1 MRNMKL
7 KTHLVLLVSITIFCV
22 ACKAQH
28 ISNSIQTDIEGEWF
42 VYATYGDKN
51 SWTLHNDKM
60 IFKSPW
66 NTENPKG
73 IDTVYIYT
81 QKGLPANHIVVR
93 NNRKKEPYA
102 IISIVKTP
110 GNKKIAMTPV
120 VSGMSIQ
127 EVVEKLKTEEIPSWI
142 DLRQRYWYNK
152 EMIVTL
158 DSAPGLDQVT
168 AKDMLTA
175 LQWRKPLAEKLQAYL
190 EDTQGDRSHM
200 IYRFVEQYRNERLI
214 ELGYN
219 PHKQVIFNLEEQFKD
234 APEVLKLLKE
244 EIKF

>member
-1 MRNMKL
+1 MKL
-7 KTHLVLLVSITIFCV
+7 KTHLVLLISITILCV
-22 ACKAQH
+22 TCKAQH

-42 VYATYGDKN
+42 VYATYGEKN

-66 NTENPKG
+66 NTESPKG
-73 IDTVYIYT
+73 IDTVDIYT
-81 QKGLPANHIVVR
+81 QKELPSNYFVVR
-93 NNRKKEPYA
+93 NNRKKEPFA
-102 IISIVKTP
+102 VLEIVKAAD
-110 GNKKIAMTPV
+110 NKKIAMTPIF
-120 VSGMSIQ
+120 SGMSIQ
-127 EVVEKLKTEEIPSWI
+127 EVVEKFKTEEIPTWI
-142 DLRQRYWYNK
+142 DLRQRYWYSR
-152 EMIVTL
+152 EVITAL
-158 DSAPGLDQVT
+158 DSAPGLDEVT

-175 LQWRKPLAEKLQAYL
+175 LQWREPLAEKLQAYL
-190 EDTQGDRSHM
+190 EDTQGARSFM

-219 PHKQVIFNLEEQFKD
+219 PYKQVIFDLETQFKE